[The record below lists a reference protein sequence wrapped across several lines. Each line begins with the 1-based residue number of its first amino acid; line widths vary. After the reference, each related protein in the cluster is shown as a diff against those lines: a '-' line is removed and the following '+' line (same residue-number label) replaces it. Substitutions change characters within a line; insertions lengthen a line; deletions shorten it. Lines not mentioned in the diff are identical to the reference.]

1 MHHYA
6 HIIRTESFFVPP
18 PSLPDDVRE
27 RLRAQSRALFG
38 NLDRLEVAAAIA
50 ASPDGVVNA
59 TDLQWEL
66 RIANNRVRAQL
77 VGLADLGFLQPVSTE
92 ARKRYYLRIDSPFWS
107 TCLDLYGQWSQ

>member
-1 MHHYA
+1 MFHYA
-6 HIIRTESFFVPP
+6 QIGQTEYVFIP
-18 PSLPDDVRE
+18 PSSLSDETRE
-27 RLRAQSRALFG
+27 YLRARSRGLFG

-77 VGLADLGFLQPVSTE
+77 VAFVDLGFLQPVSTE
-92 ARKRYYLRIDSPFWS
+92 ARKRYYVRLESPFWA
-107 TCLDLYGQWSQ
+107 TCLELYGQWSQ